1 MTYQDVLKRIKYGIL
16 IRVFPVLILSFMR
29 LLAIFVRFE
38 FRISP
43 QCLEK
48 IENDEPCIIAFWHGE
63 LLFQSFAFKR
73 YLRGKRAWV
82 LISRHFDG
90 EVISRVV
97 RHFGIYALRGSSSKG
112 GIRTL
117 YRAIQKLKQKEYVV
131 ITPDGPRG
139 PYHSVSDGIVLLA
152 QKTNLP
158 IVISRAFYTR
168 YWEFRSWDRFQI
180 PKPFSKVVFVIKE
193 PFRVDSMELGA
204 AKAYVKE
211 KMEED

>member
-1 MTYQDVLKRIKYGIL
+1 MIYQDVLKRIKYGVL
-16 IRVFPVLILSFMR
+16 IRIVPVFILSFMR
-29 LLAIFVRFE
+29 LLALFVRFE

-48 IENDEPCIIAFWHGE
+48 IANDEPCIVAFWHGE
-63 LLFQSFAFKR
+63 LLFQPFAFKK
-73 YLRGKRAWV
+73 YLRGKKVWV

-97 RHFGIYALRGSSSKG
+97 RYFGIDALRGSSSKG

-117 YRAIQKLKQKEYVV
+117 YCAIQKLKQKEYVV

-139 PYHSVSDGIVLLA
+139 PYHSISDGIVLLA
-152 QKTNLP
+152 QKTHLP
-158 IVISRAFYTR
+158 IMISRVFYTH

-180 PKPFSKVVFVIKE
+180 PKPFSKIVFVIKE
-193 PFRVDSMELGA
+193 PFRLDSMELEV
-204 AKAYVKE
+204 AKSYVKD